1 MEGIQSNVWLYLT
14 VIGAAVKKSPDADWL
29 HHCASPY
36 PPIPSIPVKSA
47 QHVLACILEI
57 KLCKTNYRETLH
69 MPEDNAS
76 NANASQTWRKGL
88 PVFVARSVLAGDRV
102 ALTGRIWKHPE
113 CWHDWLCLVRKCMS
127 VFVFGLFFNVYV
139 WGGGLDVP
147 KL

>member
-1 MEGIQSNVWLYLT
+1 MEGIQSNVWLCLT
-14 VIGAAVKKSPDADWL
+14 VIGAAVKKARTLINYTIVLP
-29 HHCASPY
+29 
-36 PPIPSIPVKSA
+36 PPIQSIHVKSA
-47 QHVLACILEI
+47 QYVLACVLEI

-76 NANASQTWRKGL
+76 NANASQTWTKGL
-88 PVFVARSVLAGDRV
+88 PVFVARSVLAGDWF